1 MDTKRRLSRARL
13 AGGSVVIFFGVVVLL
28 LAALVVISA
37 LDPEPGDDNRTALAT
52 VAFLGLV
59 GVLVVAAG
67 VVVLRRR
74 PAEPANPRVR
84 LWVHGRF
91 GYQDVLLLLFPI
103 GGTALVVA
111 SMLLPAHI
119 ASLPQ
124 QAGTFTVTACG
135 YFEEDDRDTFKCAG
149 EFDPANSG
157 DAWTL
162 PPHIWVG
169 DGDLPGPGERMPAT
183 LLADG
188 GVVVGDPELDG
199 SMLAIGVI
207 LGLVGLPIM
216 IMYLSNFSRYLSLRK
231 RYPGVDVIERRGWRS
246 AGGGAAPTAVRSRLR
261 SRARSS
267 IIVLGVFL
275 SLVTIG
281 LLAVAGTMAVERFGP
296 GRVSASVTVEWC
308 ADSGDLS
315 GPGFRPLV
323 TCTATADDGSLVEF
337 HPESRVHLP
346 AGDTVNGEFTDEG
359 FVDRSM
365 GIGADPLIPVLAVL
379 AATWVLVA
387 LVIWANVSEIRRLKR
402 TEPSTEP
409 STEDVIAP

>member
-1 MDTKRRLSRARL
+1 MTNKGRLSGARL
-13 AGGSVVIFFGVVVLL
+13 AGGSVIIFFGAVVLL
-28 LAALVVISA
+28 VAAVVVIGA
-37 LDPEPGDDNRTALAT
+37 LNPDPGDDTRAAPLA
-52 VAFLGLV
+52 AIFLSVVGLFIV
-59 GVLVVAAG
+59 GAG

-74 PAEPANPRVR
+74 PALTESSRVR

-103 GGTALVVA
+103 GGTALIAA

-124 QAGTFTVTACG
+124 QAGNFTVTACG
-135 YFEEDDRDTFKCAG
+135 YFEEEDRDTFKCAG
-149 EFDPANSG
+149 EFDPANGG

-169 DGDLPGPGERMPAT
+169 DGDPPGPGERMPAT

-216 IMYLSNFSRYLSLRK
+216 IMYLSNFSRYRSLRK

-275 SLVTIG
+275 GLVTIG
-281 LLAVAGTMAVERFGP
+281 LLAVAGTMAIERFGP

-379 AATWVLVA
+379 AGTWVMVL

-402 TEPSTEP
+402 TEPSTE
-409 STEDVIAP
+409 DVLAS